1 MPERGT
7 AVVTG
12 GASGIGAATCQ
23 VLVEDGYKVAILDIH
38 VERGREMCA
47 SLGGNDAAIFVE
59 CDVTSELEVYAAFA
73 EVAEQFTSIEALINS
88 AGIIGPQATADITDG
103 TWQRLL
109 DVHLGGAMRC
119 SRAAYPFMSG
129 KGGAIVNLSSIA
141 ARFGLP
147 GRLAYCAAKS
157 GIEGLT
163 RSLAVEWAS
172 VGIRVNAVAP
182 GYVMTQLVRE
192 AIDRGV
198 YEEEAVLRRVPLE
211 RFGEPGEI
219 AEVIAF
225 LASTRSSFVTG
236 QTIVADGGLIVNG
249 TFA

>member
-1 MPERGT
+1 MPEQGA

-12 GASGIGAATCQ
+12 GASGIGAATCK
-23 VLVEDGYKVAILDIH
+23 VLAEEGYRVAILDID
-38 VERGREMCA
+38 VERGRKICA
-47 SLGGNDAAIFVE
+47 HLAKDDAAMFVA
-59 CDVTSELEVYAAFA
+59 CDVSSESNVNAAFA
-73 EVAEQFTSIEALINS
+73 EVAEKFASIEVLINN
-88 AGIIGPQATADITDG
+88 AGVIAPQPTAEVTDDV
-103 TWQRLL
+103 WARLL
-109 DVHLGGAMRC
+109 DIHLGGAMRC
-119 SRAAYPFMSG
+119 SRAAYPYMSG
-129 KGGAIVNLSSIA
+129 GGGSIVNLASIA

-157 GIEGLT
+157 GMEGLT

-182 GYVMTQLVRE
+182 GYVMTQLVQE
-192 AIDRGV
+192 AIDTGV
-198 YEEEAVLRRVPLE
+198 YKPEAVLRRVPLH
-211 RFGEPGEI
+211 RFGEPREV

-225 LASTRSSFVTG
+225 LAGPHSSFVTG